1 MIRKWIVNNFFS
13 DIIVEKTSELN
24 KCLMNSNTKLKE
36 KLSSVEYPTTE
47 KLISMLRG
55 RRFTKEQYNHLK
67 MIVEI
72 GFQEGE
78 K

>member
-1 MIRKWIVNNFFS
+1 MMTKYMEYRTIKDNLTIAFGKIV
-13 DIIVEKTSELN
+13 
-24 KCLMNSNTKLKE
+24 KE
-36 KLSSVEYPTTE
+36 K
-47 KLISMLRG
+47 
-55 RRFTKEQYNHLK
+55 FTKEQYNHLK